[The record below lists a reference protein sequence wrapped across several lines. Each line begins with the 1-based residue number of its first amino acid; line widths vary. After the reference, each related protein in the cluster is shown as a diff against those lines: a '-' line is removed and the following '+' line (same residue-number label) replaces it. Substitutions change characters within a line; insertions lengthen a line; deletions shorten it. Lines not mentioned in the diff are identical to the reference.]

1 MKNTNQ
7 FKDSEGNWLLNTRSY
22 FDMYSHEFRSSSVEQ
37 KINNLAMLIDEGMDL
52 PEIIMKYCDNHNSYI
67 IDAVKPTLL
76 CYLQLLRWGDPL
88 HFTSSL
94 LEDLSEVEIAMLLQD
109 ELSIRY
115 SNSMVCF
122 SNWDDS
128 VFAQIIVLA
137 ENDNERIR
145 GILTKADFTREFIY
159 SNTDEKGF

>member
-1 MKNTNQ
+1 
-7 FKDSEGNWLLNTRSY
+7 
-22 FDMYSHEFRSSSVEQ
+22 
-37 KINNLAMLIDEGMDL
+37 
-52 PEIIMKYCDNHNSYI
+52 
-67 IDAVKPTLL
+67 
-76 CYLQLLRWGDPL
+76 
-88 HFTSSL
+88 
-94 LEDLSEVEIAMLLQD
+94 
-109 ELSIRY
+109 
-115 SNSMVCF
+115 MVCF